1 MTEQYHIR
9 RLLFGISCLIPFFL
23 FGQSSLPE
31 DLSLIE
37 APGQLLKADAFVED
51 EEGWKHYYQK
61 KEQKLLLSIQSYGQD
76 IGSLD
81 QQLSISCG
89 LLSNYGKG
97 ANDLSGADYVDNSIW
112 LTMNRYWRISKPNPI
127 GQAVRLR
134 FYFTQED
141 VQDIRNSLEK
151 MNRTFSNIHDLQFY
165 ILNGG
170 SVHPF
175 SMQSKVS
182 RAQFSLFEESP
193 APRIGRIGDAYYV
206 EYILDNL
213 ACSGSGGRMIPLEG
227 ETYSVKGRIMNPF
240 GSPIEDIYIE
250 SAIPGAS
257 IRTDDDGAFA
267 LANLKAGESYQIQ
280 PYSLSRPNE
289 NVTVLDLLAMSAVLS
304 GEHQIESPFAKM
316 GSDLDRSGQLDE
328 QDLAL
333 LQAIVLGD
341 TTAFQQ
347 QSAWHFT
354 PTSEYQSKS
363 GKRKLEDLPEGL
375 TINNLLNNITEQ
387 DFIGIKIGD
396 LWEEMRFPDKGL
408 AIPEP
413 GFILE
418 NVAACG
424 KHQTIR
430 VPLKIER
437 MKDIRAF
444 QFTIEWDPEILKFTE
459 VNGFNLPYLSE
470 KNIGAFQATEGKLS
484 IAWFAPEPVPAFKK
498 KDGTIIC
505 FLEFQ
510 VTSTNQTQTKI
521 DFTES
526 LSAIQVLSDQLS
538 TQNVFFTTGKVQ
550 FKGGDAKRFDQ
561 IDVQAANCKGS
572 GGAIRVEVSGGN
584 PPYHFR
590 WDHGSSSQNAE
601 NLPTGN
607 YRLTVYDKSDCPLIS
622 PMIEVPTS
630 DPPKLEHIRVG
641 HVLCEDQQQGS
652 VSFKTTGGKPP
663 YTYLWNDGTK
673 NHWHTSLA
681 PGQHTLT
688 VTDRAGC
695 QYEHT
700 FLIERGRHSFLNFS
714 LSPSDH
720 PRRPNGMIRVTGVEE
735 ATTPVSYQWSN
746 GAQGPSAQK
755 LSPGI
760 HGLTLTD
767 GNGCTNEFAFTI
779 SDQLNP
785 DAEVVL
791 HDQQPKAGQ
800 YFALTIPAATDREAS
815 LLISDLFGGRVSEKR
830 VLLYR
835 GENQYHLKAPTKAGV
850 YSILLYEKGGER
862 WSGTIEV
869 KKQ

>member
-1 MTEQYHIR
+1 MTEQYYIR
-9 RLLFGISCLIPFFL
+9 RLLFGISFL
-23 FGQSSLPE
+23 FPFILPGQSSLPGG
-31 DLSLIE
+31 LSLIE
-37 APGQLLKADAFVED
+37 APGQLLKADAVVED
-51 EEGWKHYYQK
+51 EDGWKHYYQE

-76 IGSLD
+76 IGSID

-89 LLSNYGKG
+89 LLRNYGKG

-112 LTMNRYWRISKPNPI
+112 LTMNRYWRISRPNPI
-127 GQAVRLR
+127 GKTVRLR
-134 FYFTQED
+134 FYFTEND
-141 VQDIRNSLEK
+141 IQDIRNSLEK
-151 MNRTFSNIHDLQFY
+151 MGRTFSHLHDLQFY
-165 ILNGG
+165 ILDGG

-175 SMQSKVS
+175 STQSKAS
-182 RAQFSLFEESP
+182 RAQFSLFESGP
-193 APRIGRIGDAYYV
+193 APRIGKIGETYYV
-206 EYILDNL
+206 EYLLDNL

-227 ETYSVKGRIMNPF
+227 ETYSVKGRITNQF
-240 GSPIEDIYIE
+240 GNPIEDIYIE

-267 LANLKAGESYQIQ
+267 LANLEAGESYQIK
-280 PYSLSRPNE
+280 PYSLNRPNE
-289 NVTVLDLLAMSAVLS
+289 NVTVLDLLGMSAVLS
-304 GEHQIESPFAKM
+304 GEHQIESPYTRM
-316 GSDLDRSGQLDE
+316 GSDLDGSGQLDE
-328 QDLAL
+328 QDLEL

-354 PTSEYQSKS
+354 PVSESTATGS
-363 GKRKLEDLPEGL
+363 KRKLEDLPEGL
-375 TINNLLNNITEQ
+375 TIDNLVNNITEQ

-418 NVAACG
+418 NVAVCG
-424 KHQTIR
+424 NRQKIR
-430 VPLKIER
+430 VPLKVER
-437 MKDIRAF
+437 MKNIRAF
-444 QFTIEWDPEILKFTE
+444 QFTIEWDPEILKFAE

-470 KNIGAFQATEGKLS
+470 KNIGAFQAAQGKLS
-484 IAWFAPEPVPAFKK
+484 IAWFAPDPVPAFKK
-498 KDGTIIC
+498 KDGTTIC

-510 VTSTNQTQTKI
+510 VISSDQPQTKI

-526 LSAIQVLSDQLS
+526 LSAIQVLSDEFN

-550 FKGGDAKRFDQ
+550 FKGGDGKRFDQ
-561 IDVQAANCKGS
+561 IDVQAAKCNGG

-601 NLPTGN
+601 NLTAGH

-622 PMIEVPTS
+622 PLIEVPTT

-663 YTYLWNDGTK
+663 YTYLWDDGSN

-681 PGQHTLT
+681 PGAHSVT

-695 QYEHT
+695 QYEHS
-700 FLIERGRHSFLNFS
+700 FMIERGRQSYLNYS

-720 PRRPNGMIRVTGVEE
+720 PRRPNGTIRISSIEQ
-735 ATTPVSYQWSN
+735 ATPPLSYQWSN
-746 GAQGPSAQK
+746 GAKGSNAQK

-767 GNGCTNEFAFTI
+767 GNGCTNEYAFTI
-779 SDQLNP
+779 SDQLDP
-785 DAEVVL
+785 EAEVKL
-791 HDQQPKAGQ
+791 GEQPLKAGA
-800 YFALTIPAATDREAS
+800 YFTLTIPVQTDKEAS
-815 LLISDLFGGRVSEKR
+815 VLITDLFGGRVAEKR
-830 VLLYR
+830 ILLYR
-835 GENQYHLKAPTKAGV
+835 GENQYHLRAPKRAGV
-850 YSILLYEKGGER
+850 YSIALYEKGGER
-862 WSGTIEV
+862 WSGTLEV
-869 KKQ
+869 KEK